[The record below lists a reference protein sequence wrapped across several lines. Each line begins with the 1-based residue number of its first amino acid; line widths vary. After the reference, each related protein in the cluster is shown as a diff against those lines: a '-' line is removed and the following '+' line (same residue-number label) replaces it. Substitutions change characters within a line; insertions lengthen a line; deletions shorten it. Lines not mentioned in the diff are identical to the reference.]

1 MNRPWWSVALQ
12 WTLWF
17 LVMTAVMGWLARSRL
32 RPRPSSEGR
41 QVRHPVSTL
50 ILGLIGFTFF
60 AGIAILSNVYANR
73 TTTIYTTLTFVG
85 FALLSLPLVAD
96 YVFARHEASE
106 QGMHYGRMIGVR
118 GTFEWREVVRVRFA
132 PSMKWFTITLMDGRT
147 VRVSAMMM
155 GLPEFARLL
164 LNGVNGEAL
173 DADTRALLDATAAG
187 HPPSIWR

>member
-17 LVMTAVMGWLARSRL
+17 LVMSAVMGWLARSRL
-32 RPRPSSEGR
+32 RRPSEGR
-41 QVRHPVSTL
+41 QVRHPVSVL
-50 ILGLIGFTFF
+50 VIGLVGFTFF

-85 FALLSLPLVAD
+85 FALLNLPLIAD
-96 YVFARHEASE
+96 YLFARHDVSE
-106 QGMHYGRMIGVR
+106 RGMHYGRMSGAR
-118 GTFEWREVVRVRFA
+118 GTFEWRDVVRVRFA
-132 PSMKWFTITLMDGRT
+132 PSMKWFAITLADGRT

-164 LNGVNGEAL
+164 LNGVNGAAL
-173 DADTRALLDATAAG
+173 DADTRALLDATTAG
-187 HPPSIWR
+187 HPPSIWG